1 MKIKC
6 PNCGAVASLDLLL
19 GANETNQAVLA
30 ALDVPPELKTLLIK
44 YIGLFRSQQR
54 ELTAKRWANLLNQ
67 LTPAINQG
75 KLTFDRKTTAAPLQA
90 WQWAI
95 EQVFKSYDAGK
106 LTTPLTNHNYL
117 YTIVQSY
124 DARKHSPEDA
134 HTTADTGG
142 KTVMLNG
149 VPCPV
154 LAGMSKRET
163 YQYVLNNQSAGETL
177 DETYNRLIKGAKNG

>member
-6 PNCGAVASLDLLL
+6 PNCGATTSLDALLSTNA
-19 GANETNQAVLA
+19 ANAAFLA
-30 ALDVPPELKTLLIK
+30 ALDVPPALKTELIR
-44 YIGLFRSQQR
+44 YIGLFRSPNR
-54 ELTAKRWANLLNQ
+54 ELTFKRAAKLLNE
-67 LTPAINQG
+67 LTPAVNAG
-75 KLTFDRKTTAAPLQA
+75 KLTFNRQTTAAPLVA

-117 YTIVQSY
+117 YTIVQGY
-124 DARKHSPEDA
+124 DARKHSPEDTP
-134 HTTADTGG
+134 TTAQTGG

-149 VPCPV
+149 VPCAV

-177 DETYNRLIKGAKNG
+177 DETYNRLTGARP